1 MPPLLLLRSYKVAK
15 VTAVGGLITRFCS
28 YGNPCMECVARETG
42 RNRHRRLFIFTAEA
56 FGYVNRYSFV
66 AVKQQQKYG
75 RSEEHTSELQS
86 RGHLVCRLLL
96 EKKKEQT
103 TSRCGRRPRPPQA
116 SVLSGR
122 TAGRGCQQLWP

>member
-75 RSEEHTSELQS
+75 VVRFSIPDACGRSEE
-86 RGHLVCRLLL
+86 
-96 EKKKEQT
+96 
-103 TSRCGRRPRPPQA
+103 RR
-116 SVLSGR
+116 VGKGCSGR
-122 TAGRGCQQLWP
+122 GWWEGVMEESV

>member
-75 RSEEHTSELQS
+75 VVRFSIPDACGILPAELYSSCCISVHRRIIYRRQVRSEERRVGKGCRS
-86 RGHLVCRLLL
+86 RWSAAETR
-96 EKKKEQT
+96 
-103 TSRCGRRPRPPQA
+103 
-116 SVLSGR
+116 
-122 TAGRGCQQLWP
+122 